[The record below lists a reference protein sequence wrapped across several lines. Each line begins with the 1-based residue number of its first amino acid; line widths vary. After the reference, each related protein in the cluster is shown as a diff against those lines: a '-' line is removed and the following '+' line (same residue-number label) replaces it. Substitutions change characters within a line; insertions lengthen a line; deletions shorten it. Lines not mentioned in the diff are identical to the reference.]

1 MYPVNQVIL
10 GGNDPLAALND
21 FDAQMQML
29 EFQKKKLQQL
39 KQQAQTAPQ
48 SFIWDEIDAEVRPLS
63 EEQKDRLMSN
73 KEYVANYNAIQALVQ
88 TELINLIKGKIESTP
103 EGKELLQS
111 QLKLTK
117 QLKGQIIEDTNR
129 EMQTFKKF
137 KEFSKTNPGVT
148 YEEFIKASM

>member
-10 GGNDPLAALND
+10 GGDPILSQMND
-21 FDAQMQML
+21 FDTQMQML
-29 EFQKKKLQQL
+29 ELQKKKLQQL
-39 KQQAQTAPQ
+39 KQQVQTTPKNY
-48 SFIWDEIDAEVRPLS
+48 IWDEIDAEIRPLS
-63 EEQKDRLMSN
+63 EEQKERLMSN
-73 KEYVANYNAIQALVQ
+73 RDYVHNYNSIQALVQ
-88 TELINLIKGKIESTP
+88 AELISLIKGKIESTP

-111 QLKLTK
+111 QLKLTR

>member
-10 GGNDPLAALND
+10 GGNDPLASLND
-21 FDAQMQML
+21 FDTQMQML

-73 KEYVANYNAIQALVQ
+73 KEYVTNYNAIQALVQ

-103 EGKELLQS
+103 EGKDLLQS

-148 YEEFIKASM
+148 YEEFIKANM

>member
-10 GGNDPLAALND
+10 GGDPILNQMSD
-21 FDAQMQML
+21 FDTQMQML
-29 EFQKKKLQQL
+29 ELQKKKLQQL

-48 SFIWDEIDAEVRPLS
+48 KFLWDEIDAEVKPLS
-63 EEQKDRLMSN
+63 EEQRERLMMN
-73 KEYVANYNAIQALVQ
+73 RDYVNNYNAIQMLVQ
-88 TELINLIKGKIESTP
+88 AELINLIKGKIESTP

-129 EMQTFKKF
+129 EMQAFKKF

-148 YEEFIKASM
+148 YEEFIKANM

>member
-10 GGNDPLAALND
+10 GGNDPLASLND
-21 FDAQMQML
+21 FDTQMQML

-63 EEQKDRLMSN
+63 EEQRDRLMSN
-73 KEYVANYNAIQALVQ
+73 NEYVTNYNAIQALVQ

-103 EGKELLQS
+103 EGKDLLQG

>member
-10 GGNDPLAALND
+10 GGDSMLNQMND
-21 FDAQMQML
+21 FDTQMQML
-29 EFQKKKLQQL
+29 ELQKKKLQQL

-48 SFIWDEIDAEVRPLS
+48 NFIWDEIDAEVRPLS
-63 EEQKDRLMSN
+63 EEQKERLMAN
-73 KEYVANYNAIQALVQ
+73 RDYVNNYNAIQTLVQ
-88 TELINLIKGKIESTP
+88 AELINLIKGKIESTP

>member
-10 GGNDPLAALND
+10 GGNDPLASLND
-21 FDAQMQML
+21 FDTQMQML

-48 SFIWDEIDAEVRPLS
+48 SYIWDEIDAEVRPLS

-73 KEYVANYNAIQALVQ
+73 NEYVANYNAIQALVQ

-103 EGKELLQS
+103 EGKDLLQS

-148 YEEFIKASM
+148 YEEFIKANM

>member
-10 GGNDPLAALND
+10 GGDPILSQMND
-21 FDAQMQML
+21 FDTQMQML
-29 EFQKKKLQQL
+29 ELQKKKLQQL
-39 KQQAQTAPQ
+39 KQQVQTTPKNY
-48 SFIWDEIDAEVRPLS
+48 IWDEIDAEIRPLS
-63 EEQKDRLMSN
+63 EEQKERLMSN
-73 KEYVANYNAIQALVQ
+73 RDYVHNYNSIQALVQ
-88 TELINLIKGKIESTP
+88 AELINLIKGKIESTP

-111 QLKLTK
+111 QLKLAR

>member
-10 GGNDPLAALND
+10 GGNDPLASLND
-21 FDAQMQML
+21 FDTQMQML

-73 KEYVANYNAIQALVQ
+73 KEYVTNYNAIQALVQ

-103 EGKELLQS
+103 EGKDLLQS

>member
-1 MYPVNQVIL
+1 MR
-10 GGNDPLAALND
+10 
-21 FDAQMQML
+21 
-29 EFQKKKLQQL
+29 
-39 KQQAQTAPQ
+39 QQAQTAPQ
-48 SFIWDEIDAEVRPLS
+48 SFIWDEIDAEVKPLS
-63 EEQKDRLMSN
+63 EEQRERLMAN
-73 KEYVANYNAIQALVQ
+73 RDYVNNYNAIQTLVQ
-88 TELINLIKGKIESTP
+88 AELINLIKGKIESTP

>member
-10 GGNDPLAALND
+10 GGDSMLNQMND
-21 FDAQMQML
+21 FDTQMQML
-29 EFQKKKLQQL
+29 ELQKKKLQQL

-48 SFIWDEIDAEVRPLS
+48 KFLWDEIDAEIKPLS
-63 EEQKDRLMSN
+63 DEQRERLMMN
-73 KEYVANYNAIQALVQ
+73 RDYVNNYNSIQMLVQ
-88 TELINLIKGKIESTP
+88 AELINLIKGKIESTP

-129 EMQTFKKF
+129 EMQAFKKF
-137 KEFSKTNPGVT
+137 KEFSKSNPGVT
-148 YEEFIKASM
+148 YEEFIKANM

>member
-10 GGNDPLAALND
+10 GGDPLSTSYD
-21 FDAQMQML
+21 FDTQMQML
-29 EFQKKKLQQL
+29 ELQRKKLQQL
-39 KQQAQTAPQ
+39 KQQAQAAPQ
-48 SFIWDEIDAEVRPLS
+48 KYLWDEIDAEVSPLS
-63 EEQKDRLMSN
+63 EEQKERLMMN
-73 KEYVANYNAIQALVQ
+73 KEYVLNYNSIQALVQ
-88 TELINLIKGKIESTP
+88 TELINLIKGKMESTP
-103 EGKELLQS
+103 EGRELLQN

-117 QLKGQIIEDTNR
+117 LLKGQIIEDTNR

>member
-10 GGNDPLAALND
+10 GGNDPLASLND
-21 FDAQMQML
+21 FDTQMQML

-39 KQQAQTAPQ
+39 KQQAQSAPQ

-63 EEQKDRLMSN
+63 EEQRDRLMSN
-73 KEYVANYNAIQALVQ
+73 NEYVTNYNAIQALVQ

-103 EGKELLQS
+103 EGKDLLQG

>member
-10 GGNDPLAALND
+10 GGDPIINQMND
-21 FDAQMQML
+21 FDTQMQML
-29 EFQKKKLQQL
+29 ELQKKKLQQL
-39 KQQAQTAPQ
+39 RQQAQTAPQ

-63 EEQKDRLMSN
+63 EEQKERLMTN
-73 KEYVANYNAIQALVQ
+73 RDYVNNYNAIQALVQ
-88 TELINLIKGKIESTP
+88 AELINLIKGKIESTP

>member
-1 MYPVNQVIL
+1 MYPVNQVFL
-10 GGNDPLAALND
+10 GGDPMSTLND
-21 FDAQMQML
+21 LDAQMQML
-29 EFQKKKLQQL
+29 EVQRKKLQQL
-39 KQQAQTAPQ
+39 KQQSQTTPQ
-48 SFIWDEIDAEVRPLS
+48 KFIWDDIDAEVRPLS
-63 EEQKDRLMSN
+63 EEQKERLMLNSD
-73 KEYVANYNAIQALVQ
+73 YVQNYNAIQMLVQ
-88 TELINLIKGKIESTP
+88 AELINLIKGKLESTP

-148 YEEFIKASM
+148 YEEFIKANM

>member
-10 GGNDPLAALND
+10 GGNDPLASLND
-21 FDAQMQML
+21 FDTQMQML

-73 KEYVANYNAIQALVQ
+73 QEYVANYNAIQTLVQ

-103 EGKELLQS
+103 EGKDLLQS

>member
-10 GGNDPLAALND
+10 GGNDPLASLND
-21 FDAQMQML
+21 FDTQMQML

-73 KEYVANYNAIQALVQ
+73 TEYVTNYNAIQALVQ

-103 EGKELLQS
+103 EGKDLLQS

>member
-1 MYPVNQVIL
+1 VN
-10 GGNDPLAALND
+10 
-21 FDAQMQML
+21 
-29 EFQKKKLQQL
+29 
-39 KQQAQTAPQ
+39 
-48 SFIWDEIDAEVRPLS
+48 
-63 EEQKDRLMSN
+63 
-73 KEYVANYNAIQALVQ
+73 NYNAIQTLVQ
-88 TELINLIKGKIESTP
+88 AELINLIKGKIESTP

>member
-10 GGNDPLAALND
+10 GGNDPLASLND
-21 FDAQMQML
+21 FDTQMQML

-39 KQQAQTAPQ
+39 KQQSQTAPQ

-73 KEYVANYNAIQALVQ
+73 KEYVTNYNAIQTLVQ

-103 EGKELLQS
+103 EGRDLLQS

>member
-10 GGNDPLAALND
+10 GGNDPLASLND
-21 FDAQMQML
+21 FDTQMQML

-39 KQQAQTAPQ
+39 KQQAQTTPQ
-48 SFIWDEIDAEVRPLS
+48 TFIWDEIDAEVRPLS
-63 EEQKDRLMSN
+63 DEQKERLMAN
-73 KEYVANYNAIQALVQ
+73 KDYVTNYNAIQTLVQ
-88 TELINLIKGKIESTP
+88 AELISLIKGKIESTP

>member
-10 GGNDPLAALND
+10 GGNDPLASLND
-21 FDAQMQML
+21 FDTQMQML

-63 EEQKDRLMSN
+63 EEQRDRLMSN
-73 KEYVANYNAIQALVQ
+73 NEYVTNYNAIQALVQ

-103 EGKELLQS
+103 EGKDLLQS

>member
-10 GGNDPLAALND
+10 GGNDPLASLND
-21 FDAQMQML
+21 FDTQMQML

-39 KQQAQTAPQ
+39 KQQAQTTPQ
-48 SFIWDEIDAEVRPLS
+48 TFIWDEIDAEVRPLS
-63 EEQKDRLMSN
+63 DEQKERLMAN
-73 KEYVANYNAIQALVQ
+73 KDYVTNYNAIQTLVQ
-88 TELINLIKGKIESTP
+88 AELISLIKGKIESTP

-148 YEEFIKASM
+148 YEEFIKANM

>member
-10 GGNDPLAALND
+10 GGDSMLNQMND
-21 FDAQMQML
+21 FDTQMQML
-29 EFQKKKLQQL
+29 ELQKKKLQQL

-48 SFIWDEIDAEVRPLS
+48 KFLWDEIDAEIKPLS
-63 EEQKDRLMSN
+63 DEQRERLMMN
-73 KEYVANYNAIQALVQ
+73 RDYVNNYNAIQMLVQ
-88 TELINLIKGKIESTP
+88 AELINLIKGKIESTP

-129 EMQTFKKF
+129 EMQAFKKF
-137 KEFSKTNPGVT
+137 KEFSKSNPGVT
-148 YEEFIKASM
+148 YEEFIKANM

>member
-10 GGNDPLAALND
+10 GGNDPLASLND
-21 FDAQMQML
+21 FDTQMQML

-63 EEQKDRLMSN
+63 EEQRDRLMSN
-73 KEYVANYNAIQALVQ
+73 KEYVTNYNAIQALVQ

-103 EGKELLQS
+103 EGKDLLQS

-148 YEEFIKASM
+148 YEEFIKANM

>member
-103 EGKELLQS
+103 EGKDLLQS

-148 YEEFIKASM
+148 YEEFVKANM

>member
-10 GGNDPLAALND
+10 GGDSMLNQMND
-21 FDAQMQML
+21 FDTQMQML
-29 EFQKKKLQQL
+29 ELQKKKLQQL
-39 KQQAQTAPQ
+39 RQQAQATPQ

-63 EEQKDRLMSN
+63 EEQKERLMSN
-73 KEYVANYNAIQALVQ
+73 RDYVNNYNAIQTLVQ
-88 TELINLIKGKIESTP
+88 AELINLIKGKIESTP

>member
-10 GGNDPLAALND
+10 GGDPIINQMND
-21 FDAQMQML
+21 FDTQMQML
-29 EFQKKKLQQL
+29 EIQKKKLQQL

-48 SFIWDEIDAEVRPLS
+48 IFIWDEIDAEVRPLS
-63 EEQKDRLMSN
+63 EEQRERLMAN
-73 KEYVANYNAIQALVQ
+73 RDYVHNYNAIQTLVQ
-88 TELINLIKGKIESTP
+88 AELINLIKGKIESTP

>member
-10 GGNDPLAALND
+10 GGNDPLASLND
-21 FDAQMQML
+21 FDTQMQML

-39 KQQAQTAPQ
+39 KQQSQTTPQ

-63 EEQKDRLMSN
+63 EEQKDRLMAN
-73 KEYVANYNAIQALVQ
+73 KEYVSNYNAIQTLVQ
-88 TELINLIKGKIESTP
+88 TELINLIKGKIENTP

-148 YEEFIKASM
+148 YEEFIKANM

>member
-10 GGNDPLAALND
+10 GGDSMLNQMSD
-21 FDAQMQML
+21 FDTQMQML
-29 EFQKKKLQQL
+29 ELQKKKLQQL
-39 KQQAQTAPQ
+39 KQQSQAVPQ
-48 SFIWDEIDAEVRPLS
+48 KFIWDEIDAEVRPLS
-63 EEQKDRLMSN
+63 EEQRERLMAN
-73 KEYVANYNAIQALVQ
+73 RDYVNNYNAIQSLVQ
-88 TELINLIKGKIESTP
+88 AELINLIKGKIESTP